1 MRNLFSWRWA
11 FYKPHLF
18 TYVNWN
24 RFIQTTK
31 ILLILSIVQ
40 QPSVSRKIWIATI
53 WIFAPKSSAR
63 LVAPALNQ
71 NQMSKQKSRFKKHRV
86 SQFVTSLDSSW
97 LRFRRQLWVWIS
109 KKIKI
114 YKIGRLRVS
123 NSTFWV
129 LYLSRNFQVN
139 IVCHIN
145 IENAVLWIFPVLSR
159 TEKGYCCSLVCLC
172 GVSVLTIY
180 LCLFSPLF

>member
-53 WIFAPKSSAR
+53 WIFAPNLASALCRR
-63 LVAPALNQ
+63 LWIKIKCQ
-71 NQMSKQKSRFKKHRV
+71 NKKVVKKHRV
-86 SQFVTSLDSSW
+86 SQFVTSFDSSW